1 MSEFAE
7 SVAYPERVQS
17 QGVKAGRSATR
28 ALWVFGVASVIAIA
42 ALATRIPLLITMAAV
57 LVIGLG
63 WTGIRLVWVDLNETR
78 WDLEDA
84 DADYDELLAEHE
96 QLQTDAAVKD
106 IAIANHDEALA
117 AVQADLDAAQRSRAE
132 VEASLAMAVDHAAGL
147 EAQLGD
153 ARAQLSRSEV
163 VISDL
168 TARLA
173 AAETAV
179 AAAERKLAESL
190 VVAPGKPAARE
201 NTPLSAPA
209 APSTV
214 ARGSHAA
221 EPALSRDA
229 TSTESIRDEGVEPAA
244 KHAAVA
250 AAFEVPDWDDPT
262 WDTLDADPA
271 TILLSWEAHI
281 RRSGFKVVG

>member
-1 MSEFAE
+1 MRCGSL
-7 SVAYPERVQS
+7 
-17 QGVKAGRSATR
+17 
-28 ALWVFGVASVIAIA
+28 ALLLWIAIA

-63 WTGIRLVWVDLNETR
+63 WTGIRLVWVDLNKTR

-117 AVQADLDAAQRSRAE
+117 AVQADLDAPSGLAPKSRRPWPWP
-132 VEASLAMAVDHAAGL
+132 SITLPDSKT
-147 EAQLGD
+147 QLGD

-179 AAAERKLAESL
+179 AAA
-190 VVAPGKPAARE
+190 
-201 NTPLSAPA
+201 N
-209 APSTV
+209 
-214 ARGSHAA
+214 
-221 EPALSRDA
+221 
-229 TSTESIRDEGVEPAA
+229 
-244 KHAAVA
+244 
-250 AAFEVPDWDDPT
+250 
-262 WDTLDADPA
+262 
-271 TILLSWEAHI
+271 
-281 RRSGFKVVG
+281 